1 MCCGVPQRVLGPCTR
16 KILLALQAC
25 GALWHHGKNV
35 WSLSGVPGTELLGS
49 LGIKG
54 DKSDRISV
62 HPNEV
67 TQQTRAGRQK
77 DHSRSLDLS
86 VPLRPPLGR
95 EGGLGVELI
104 TNGQ

>member
-1 MCCGVPQRVLGPCTR
+1 MLRCAAESFGVLHKENPACFAGLGGFVASQEKYLVFVQSP
-16 KILLALQAC
+16 
-25 GALWHHGKNV
+25 WHRAPWKPWNK
-35 WSLSGVPGTELLGS
+35 S
-49 LGIKG
+49 

-95 EGGLGVELI
+95 EGGLEVELI